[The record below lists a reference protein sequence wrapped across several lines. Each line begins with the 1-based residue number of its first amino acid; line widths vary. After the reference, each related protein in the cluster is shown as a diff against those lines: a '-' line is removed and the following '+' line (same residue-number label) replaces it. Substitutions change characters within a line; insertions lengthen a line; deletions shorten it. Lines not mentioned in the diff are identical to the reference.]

1 VVSLKRVWQPEFK
14 KAWLDFCLIKPTPKE
29 DYWCATDRH
38 GETVIRGNKDK
49 VLIVY
54 Q

>member
-14 KAWLDFCLIKPTPKE
+14 KAWLDFCLIKPIPKE